1 MRFFFLPMLL
11 SNSHSQ
17 TIVLGKKARS
27 ALPKLILEVLY
38 NRFII
43 WQHIPNSVKTRNREV
58 PISSAFSYLSDCE
71 TKQTTY
77 YAPTA
82 TALIIVWYFYLSDL
96 SLPLMAI
103 AVASSLPLGNHSHLI
118 LYYILLHA
126 DAFAMILVV
135 TEVRICGIPISICM
149 F

>member
-58 PISSAFSYLSDCE
+58 PSLQSSLIWVTDEQSRLHITHQQRQHSSSYAISIS
-71 TKQTTY
+71 
-77 YAPTA
+77 
-82 TALIIVWYFYLSDL
+82 LI

-103 AVASSLPLGNHSHLI
+103 AAASSLPLGNHSHLI
-118 LYYILLHA
+118 LFYILLRA
-126 DAFAMILVV
+126 DAFEMILVV
-135 TEVRICGIPISICM
+135 TELRICRIPISICM